1 VTALALGPTAELVL
15 AGAAAAVVGLV
26 VFAPY
31 VRAGGYH
38 LDDWSNGAVFHFQGA
53 DGLFRWMLSG
63 TPRSPLASVYTA
75 AAYGALGQHEHMH
88 LALAALL
95 HLGVGLLLFGLLREL
110 SLDWVRASAC
120 AALAILFP
128 YADSIWLWATAGQLD
143 LSVAFWLLGAILAVR
158 GLRSAEHGGRWHA
171 GALLLYAASVLLY
184 DETLIVVALTGS
196 LYLLRATRRV
206 ALRRWALDAGTVGLC
221 FLLFSSQLVN
231 LTGGQDVHVTLG
243 LRATLDHIGM
253 IADEGL
259 TVAIASLVPFG
270 SPGRTAV
277 LVSVLALVAGS
288 GFVAWRTPDAG
299 VRRELVRSLLL
310 ALGGAMVAI
319 AGWGMLAPGDPAYYS
334 PGKPALGNRLN
345 LVADIG
351 LPLLVVG
358 LVGLAATLAF
368 AAVPRDR
375 RWATP
380 LLIAVAA
387 TGIGGAYLDRIY
399 VDRAAWLESR
409 REQGIVLER
418 LRGLMARPPAGST
431 VIARGFPLYVGGDVP
446 VFNASWDLDGAVKLL
461 WNDATLRAWP
471 GPPGSLAC
479 GGTGMAVTGFGNLG
493 LPALYG
499 HVFVVDV
506 ATGRAARIDSAAG
519 CRALGS

>member
-1 VTALALGPTAELVL
+1 MTAFALGPSAELGL
-15 AGAAAAVVGLV
+15 AGVAAAVLGLIL
-26 VFAPY
+26 FAPY

-53 DGLFRWMLSG
+53 NGLFHWMLSG

-158 GLRSAEHGGRWHA
+158 GLRSA
-171 GALLLYAASVLLY
+171 
-184 DETLIVVALTGS
+184 D
-196 LYLLRATRRV
+196 
-206 ALRRWALDAGTVGLC
+206 
-221 FLLFSSQLVN
+221 
-231 LTGGQDVHVTLG
+231 
-243 LRATLDHIGM
+243 
-253 IADEGL
+253 
-259 TVAIASLVPFG
+259 
-270 SPGRTAV
+270 V
-277 LVSVLALVAGS
+277 LVGVLALVAGS

-299 VRRELVRSLLL
+299 VRRELRRSLAL

-319 AGWGMLAPGDPAYYS
+319 AGWGMLAPGDPTYYS

-351 LPLLVVG
+351 LPVLVVG

-368 AAVPRDR
+368 AAVPRER

-380 LLIAVAA
+380 LLIGVAA

-399 VDRAAWLESR
+399 VDRAAWVESR

-418 LRGLMARPPAGST
+418 LRSLMARPPAGST
-431 VIARGFPLYVGGDVP
+431 VIARGFPLYVGADVP

-479 GGTGMAVTGFGNLG
+479 GGTGMSVTGFGSLG
-493 LPALYG
+493 LPAQYG

-506 ATGRAARIDSAAG
+506 ASGQAARIDSASG